1 MTTND
6 FIKYVAEVAVK
17 DWKERRIMLPSV
29 VIAQACKESAF
40 GTSEL
45 AVNANALF
53 GIKLNGWTGES
64 YVKFADEQKTD
75 GTIERKE
82 GTLWRK
88 YETWEQSIIDHS
100 TYISERKIG
109 NQVEPNF
116 KSIIGETDVKK
127 VIAGLI
133 GDKNRS
139 ATAERCTDP
148 ELKEYVLAG
157 KSVNPYA
164 TGLNYP
170 QSLLDDYIIKYNLT
184 QYDEMG
190 ESVNMVKI
198 AIDAGHGLFTP
209 GKRVTLT
216 NIDPNNTREWSLN
229 DRIADKLEALL
240 KSYNCEVLRT
250 DDTTGKEDVPLETR
264 VKKANDWKADIFIS
278 IHHNA
283 GINGGSGGGT
293 IVYYYSSK
301 PERKDQAKALYDHI
315 VNNTGLVG
323 NRSAKVDKNGFYVL
337 KKTNAPAFLIEN
349 GFMDSTTDVPV
360 ILKEDHATKTARGIL
375 NFLVDYFKLEVSGQ
389 VVEPKQPEADKKLY
403 RVQVG
408 AFAKKANAE
417 RLQKELESK
426 GYNAIIV

>member
-6 FIKYVAEVAVK
+6 FIKELARLVRKYAPQYGIKVCSP
-17 DWKERRIMLPSV
+17 I
-29 VIAQACKESAF
+29 IAQAILESDK
-40 GTSEL
+40 GRSEL
-45 AVNANALF
+45 AVKANNFFGLKYRAGRCPTSNGIYIKEGAEQNAD
-53 GIKLNGWTGES
+53 GS
-64 YVKFADEQKTD
+64 YSNSVMKWCKFADMENGVIGYFDFINTANYSNLKGVTDPKTYLENIKAD
-75 GTIERKE
+75 GYATS
-82 GTLWRK
+82 LK
-88 YETWEQSIIDHS
+88 YVS
-100 TYISERKIG
+100 
-109 NQVEPNF
+109 NLM
-116 KSIIGETDVKK
+116 K
-127 VIAGLI
+127 VIESY
-133 GDKNRS
+133 D
-139 ATAERCTDP
+139 
-148 ELKEYVLAG
+148 
-157 KSVNPYA
+157 
-164 TGLNYP
+164 
-170 QSLLDDYIIKYNLT
+170 LT
-184 QYDEMG
+184 QYDETG

-216 NIDPNNTREWSLN
+216 DIDPNNTREWSLN

-240 KSYNCEVLRT
+240 KSYKCEVLRT
-250 DDTTGKEDVPLETR
+250 DDTTGKEDVSLDAR
-264 VKKANDWKADIFIS
+264 VKKANNWGADIFIS

-315 VNNTGLVG
+315 VNITGLVG

-375 NFLVDYFKLEVSGQ
+375 DFLVDHFKLELSGQ
-389 VVEPKQPEADKKLY
+389 VVKPKQPEADKKLY

-408 AFAKKANAE
+408 AFSKKANAE